1 MWRKSVLDCVVT
13 EQVEF
18 MALVVLFFIENN
30 FVFFQWPMIT
40 DFFFPFAFFFFL
52 GGRVSK

>member
-40 DFFFPFAFFFFL
+40 DFFSSAFFFRWKSL
-52 GGRVSK
+52 

>member
-1 MWRKSVLDCVVT
+1 MLDFVVT

-18 MALVVLFFIENN
+18 MALVLLFFIENN

-40 DFFFPFAFFFFL
+40 DFFFLLLFFFFRWKSL
-52 GGRVSK
+52 

>member
-1 MWRKSVLDCVVT
+1 MLDFVVT

-40 DFFFPFAFFFFL
+40 DFFSFAFFL